1 MSRAFVFVKVK
12 NKTGIRKLNVP
23 YVKRAKS
30 TFSVKR
36 ISKKPFFI
44 VPAIKISKRE
54 MEINEIKKSL

>member
-54 MEINEIKKSL
+54 MEMNEIKKSL

>member
-1 MSRAFVFVKVK
+1 MSRAFVFVKIK

-30 TFSVKR
+30 TFLVKK
-36 ISKKPFFI
+36 INKKPYFI